1 MKANVLKKKIAEG
14 VSAWAA
20 GSPYPIPLPCE
31 IYAAQGWDSV
41 TIDMQHGG
49 SNINDAVPLLQAIQS
64 AGDATP
70 LVRVPWN
77 DPGQIMR
84 ALDAGAM
91 GIICPMINTKAEAEA
106 LVRSSRYPPM
116 GERSFGPYRASQYG
130 ADYWQKA
137 NEEILLFAMVET
149 RTAVNNL
156 EEILSVK
163 GISGVYV
170 GPSDLSLSMGKPPT
184 LGSHRQGSADRHRHH
199 RQDHAQVGPIA
210 GVHTDGP
217 ATALRRFEA
226 GFQMCTILNDVRLMA
241 VAAPA
246 GHQRGARQGPGR
258 QGQDVLRRIRRC
270 DPLPLGERGERG
282 SASARACQFGK

>member
-1 MKANVLKKKIAEG
+1 MARANRIREIWAEG
-14 VSAWAA
+14 KAVVNSWLGIPSSFSAEVMAHA
-20 GSPYPIPLPCE
+20 
-31 IYAAQGWDSV
+31 GWDSLV
-41 TIDMQHGG
+41 VDMQHGM
-49 SNINDAVPLLQAIQS
+49 IDYQVMVTMLQGIS
-64 AGDATP
+64 TTNTVP

-77 DPGQIMR
+77 DPAHIQK
-84 ALDAGAM
+84 ALDAGAY

-137 NEEILLFAMVET
+137 NEEVLLFAMVET
-149 RTAVNNL
+149 RQAVSNL

-163 GISGVYV
+163 GINGVYV

-184 LGSHRQGSADRHRHH
+184 LDPTDKEVLAAIDTIVKTTRKHGL
-199 RQDHAQVGPIA
+199 IA

-241 VAAPA
+241 VAAANAINEVRGKAPA
-246 GHQRGARQGPGR
+246 AK
-258 QGQDVLRRIRRC
+258 
-270 DPLPLGERGERG
+270 
-282 SASARACQFGK
+282 AKTY